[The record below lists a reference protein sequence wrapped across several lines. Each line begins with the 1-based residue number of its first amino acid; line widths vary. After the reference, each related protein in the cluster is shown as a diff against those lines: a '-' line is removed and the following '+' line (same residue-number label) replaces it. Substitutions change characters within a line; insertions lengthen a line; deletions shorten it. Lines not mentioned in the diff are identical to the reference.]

1 MNLDLKAKALTE
13 LRDVQKRYLTD
24 LRALPDEAI
33 DKSPGGAARTPA
45 NFTYEITV
53 VNKRLLTRIAGGDP
67 GPFDPNASKETPEE
81 FKTKEGASLAFEKSL
96 NDMILAIEAVPS
108 EEILREIATPTGST
122 SPYDLAEFC
131 AYHINYH
138 DGQLNY
144 IQALN
149 GDASIHWMD

>member
-1 MNLDLKAKALTE
+1 MPQDLKAKALTE

-33 DKSPGGAARTPA
+33 AKSPGGAARPPA
-45 NFTYEITV
+45 SFTYEITA
-53 VNKRLLTRIAGGDP
+53 VNKRLMTRMKGGDP
-67 GPFDPNASKETPEE
+67 GPFDPNIWKETPSE
-81 FKTKEGASLAFEKSL
+81 FETKDGAAKAFSDSLDE
-96 NDMILAIEAVPS
+96 MIAIIEATDEADMLKEITTPS
-108 EEILREIATPTGST
+108 GVT
-122 SPYDLAEFC
+122 SPFDLAEFC

-149 GDASIHWMD
+149 GDADIHWSD

>member
-1 MNLDLKAKALTE
+1 MPQDLKAKALTE

-24 LRALPDEAI
+24 LNALSEEAI
-33 DKSPGGAARTPA
+33 TKSPGGAARTPA

-53 VNKRLLTRIAGGDP
+53 VNKRLMTRMQGGDP
-67 GPFDPNASKETPEE
+67 GPFDPNAWTETPAE
-81 FKTKEGASLAFEKSL
+81 FNTKDGAVKAFTESL
-96 NDMILAIEAVPS
+96 NGIIAVVEATDEADMLKEITTPS
-108 EEILREIATPTGST
+108 GAT
-122 SPYDLAEFC
+122 SPFDLAEFC

-149 GDASIHWMD
+149 GDANIHWMD

>member
-1 MNLDLKAKALTE
+1 MPLDLKAKALTE

-24 LRALPDEAI
+24 LRALSDEAI
-33 DKSPGGAARTPA
+33 SKSPGGAARTPA

-53 VNKRLLTRIAGGDP
+53 VNKRLMTRMKGEDP
-67 GPFDPNASKETPEE
+67 GPFDPNAWTDTPAE
-81 FKTKEGASLAFEKSL
+81 FQTKEGAAQAFSNSLDS
-96 NDMILAIEAVPS
+96 IIAIVESIP
-108 EEILREIATPTGST
+108 EEEMQREIPTPSGTT
-122 SPYDLAEFC
+122 SPFDLAEFC

-149 GDASIHWMD
+149 GDAAIHWMD